1 MQDVPLGRTPDFYV
15 YPEEP
20 LTSARLGADAV
31 ARLAWAD
38 GLELEA
44 YALWLFENRMGDVT
58 IEERSRESKFD
69 PADFP
74 PADVL
79 HGVSIAANGDLI
91 TSWTDGSTSTHHS
104 GWLRHVA
111 ERRHRPGALLPASTE
126 WTTATLLA
134 PPTHDGPAAL
144 VDDDALLAFLH
155 DGIRYGLARLE
166 HLPADKHTLPA
177 LATRIGALRDTNFG
191 VTWPVSVDVKPTS
204 TANTPLPLPPHTDL
218 PTRETPPGFQMLHC
232 LVNTT
237 TGGLSTMADGHAVVR
252 RLREAHPDDYE
263 ALCTLDWVFFNRS
276 PDHDHRW
283 TGPLIDHGAAG
294 MPLTIRAF
302 HPVRGFPDMPVADQ
316 PRAYAALQRFS
327 RVAGSDE
334 FQMRYPFRP
343 GDLVLFDNRR
353 TLHGRTAID
362 ETGGVRELHGTYIDH
377 DEIYS
382 RTRVLT
388 RHRQA
393 RELGLA

>member
-1 MQDVPLGRTPDFYV
+1 MQQDVPLGRTPDFYH
-15 YPEEP
+15 YAAHP
-20 LTSARLGADAV
+20 LDGVDLAAGV
-31 ARLAWAD
+31 ASLRWPD
-38 GLELEA
+38 GLELAA

-58 IEERSRESKFD
+58 IEERSREMKFD
-69 PADFP
+69 PADLP
-74 PADVL
+74 DDDVL
-79 HGVSIAANGDLI
+79 RSVAIDAGGDLI
-91 TSWTDGSTSTHHS
+91 AEWADGSRSVHHS

-111 ERRHRPGALLPASTE
+111 EHQHRPAAFMPETVE
-126 WTTATLLA
+126 WTTADLPE

-144 VDDDALLAFLH
+144 VDDDALLGFLH
-155 DGIRYGLARLE
+155 DAVRYGLARLE
-166 HLPADKHTLPA
+166 QVPTDKASLVS
-177 LATRIGALRDTNFG
+177 LGERIGALRDTNFG
-191 VTWPVSVDVKPTS
+191 VTWPVSVDIKPTS

-252 RLREAHPDDYE
+252 RLQERYPDDYD
-263 ALCTLDWVFFNRS
+263 ALCTLPWVFFNRS
-276 PDHDHRW
+276 PHHDHRW
-283 TGPLIDHGAAG
+283 TGPLIDHGAPG

-302 HPVRGFPDMPVADQ
+302 HPVRGFPDMAIEDQ
-316 PRAYAALQRFS
+316 PRAYASLRRFS
-327 RVAGSDE
+327 QVAGSDE
-334 FQMRYPFRP
+334 FQMRYAFRP

-388 RHRQA
+388 RHRTQ